1 VSTHGEDPLVTLAR
15 IREINAELF
24 EADHRAKWLRSERA
38 RLVERALESLT
49 LQDIAAM
56 TGVTRQRVHQWAQS

>member
-1 VSTHGEDPLVTLAR
+1 MTSEGENVTVTLAR

-56 TGVTRQRVHQWAQS
+56 TGVTRQRVHQWSKP